1 MCLSSMLQIQV
12 HLKNIILGCH
22 SLSASHMPGSVLAFL
37 FVVEFNLHRTTKSKH
52 CSYYFHLTGNETEAP
67 RD

>member
-12 HLKNIILGCH
+12 HLKNIILGYH
-22 SLSASHMPGSVLAFL
+22 SLSGSHMPGSVLTFL
-37 FVVEFNLHRTTKSKH
+37 FVFEFNLHRTIKSKH
-52 CSYYFHLTGNETEAP
+52 YSYYFRLTGNETEAP